1 MRVYIAQ
8 MLRWGD
14 SETHHYI
21 LGVFSNKEDA
31 ELVCDMEKS
40 WRVCKYEPNVIE
52 IMLDEFASDFQEKLE
67 YHKQCV

>member
-1 MRVYIAQ
+1 MKVYIAQ

-40 WRVCKYEPNVIE
+40 WRHVN
-52 IMLDEFASDFQEKLE
+52 MNLM
-67 YHKQCV
+67 